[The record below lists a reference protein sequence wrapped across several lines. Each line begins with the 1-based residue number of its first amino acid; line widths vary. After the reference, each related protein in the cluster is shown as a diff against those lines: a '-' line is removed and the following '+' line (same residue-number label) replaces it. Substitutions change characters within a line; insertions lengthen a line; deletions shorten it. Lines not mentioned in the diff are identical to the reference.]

1 MPAMNIDVIPIKLTL
16 KREEGLEITWADG
29 RVSRYSLSYLRT
41 MCPCATCKEVRAEG
55 KERKSSLNILPGN
68 YSVPLKIES
77 VEKVGNYALQFQ
89 WSDEHGSGIYS
100 YQYLREIM
108 PADSPMK
115 GTEPQMNADE
125 C

>member
-1 MPAMNIDVIPIKLTL
+1 MNIDVTPIKLTL

-41 MCPCATCKEVRAEG
+41 LCPCATCKEVRAEG

-68 YSVPLKIES
+68 YSAPLKIES

-108 PADSPMK
+108 PKD
-115 GTEPQMNADE
+115 
-125 C
+125 